1 MAFEQTRDILE
12 KARGFHR
19 DLAAY
24 FERLERVA
32 QQEKV
37 RMVLEYLRRH
47 EQAMD
52 EELKSF
58 EARAERPVLDSWFK
72 YAPESVQETIARLEI
87 RPDMTV
93 EEVVAIAL
101 KLDEQLLELYGHAA
115 RLAPDADARE
125 LFANLHRE
133 GLRERAR
140 ILRAV
145 HAAD

>member
-1 MAFEQTRDILE
+1 MPFEQTRDILE

-19 DLAAY
+19 ALAAY
-24 FERLERVA
+24 FERLEQIAPKER
-32 QQEKV
+32 V

-58 EARAERPVLDSWFK
+58 EAHAARPVLESWFK
-72 YAPESVQETIARLEI
+72 YAPESVQEAIQRLEI
-87 RPDMTV
+87 RADMTV
-93 EEVVAIAL
+93 EEVVDIAL
-101 KLDEQLLELYGHAA
+101 KLDEQLLALYGHAA
-115 RLAPDADARE
+115 RLAPDAAVRE
-125 LFANLHRE
+125 LFSNLHRE

-145 HAAD
+145 NEPD